1 MIRLLNIP
9 RILVYLIVLGVA
21 FAPLATGAAA
31 VPFPGSA
38 AANVDADVEGSMVL
52 EVVDETDDTVTVE
65 LSTDVNDVAG
75 YHANLYY
82 DEEVATVESIMGG
95 EGAFDSNPVQNID
108 AENGSAA
115 FNHANPPS
123 EAEDTPTLAK
133 ITFSVPDGQ
142 AEIAFDIDSA
152 DPVVDS
158 HLGLATTE
166 TVFDLAKEPIVIGE
180 DDGNDPAPP
189 SPPGDPGDSPD
200 DDPGDSPDDDPGD
213 SPSDVPTDVPSNIT
227 ADVTLFENGVT
238 MSTNNVSAGDTVAAV
253 FEDLSDGS
261 TAVSGVSLE
270 MATDANRVG
279 LDTELLPDRPA
290 DVSDLSGSEPVTY
303 IEFTPDGFESGD
315 LASASVSFE
324 VSEDALPN
332 EADGDDVRLYRY
344 VNDRWETLET
354 THEGDNT
361 YVAETPGFS
370 TFVVGVEQ
378 ADLSVIDASIS
389 TDTVNIGESVTVEA
403 TVENTGNADGE
414 ATITLRVD
422 GEIAEEQSV
431 AVSANSETTTTFS
444 FSSDDAGDYTLAVD
458 DIDAGTLSVNDHST
472 ADGAASDDAAD
483 DGDTVDDTGDT
494 FEQFGGSPA
503 VLIVLVV
510 LAIIAAVGVALR
522 QR

>member
-1 MIRLLNIP
+1 MIRP
-9 RILVYLIVLGVA
+9 RDTRHVFVCLIVLGVA

-31 VPFPGSA
+31 GPFPGSA
-38 AANVDADVEGSMVL
+38 AADVDADVEGSMML
-52 EVVDETDDTVTVE
+52 AVVDETDDTVTVE

-75 YHANLYY
+75 YHVNIYY
-82 DEEVATVESIMGG
+82 DEEVATIENITGG
-95 EGAFDSNPVQNID
+95 EGVFDSNPVQNID

-123 EAEDTPTLAK
+123 EAEDAPTLAK

-180 DDGNDPAPP
+180 DDGDDPAPP
-189 SPPGDPGDSPD
+189 SPPEDPGDSPD
-200 DDPGDSPDDDPGD
+200 DDPGDG
-213 SPSDVPTDVPSNIT
+213 PSDVPTDVPGNIT

-403 TVENTGNADGE
+403 TVENTGDTDGE
-414 ATITLRVD
+414 AIVTLRAD
-422 GEIAEEQSV
+422 GGIAEERTIT
-431 AVSANSETTTTFS
+431 VSANGQTTATFS

-458 DIDAGTLSVNDHST
+458 DVDAGTLSVSDGSI
-472 ADGAASDDAAD
+472 ADEATSDDAAD
-483 DGDTVDDTGDT
+483 GGDAIDNTGDT

-510 LAIIAAVGVALR
+510 LATLAAVGVALR